1 MLPSLLLVAG
11 RAAAIL
17 AVVLVALRVLRRARP
32 ATRRSLLV
40 AAFAIVLVLPIITA
54 ALPALH
60 LRGPDSGPEL
70 ASTAASSTADPI
82 DADSI
87 APPVAISAAPAR
99 ATGARSEALSPRA
112 IAIAVWAAGV
122 LVVLSRLAVGLVRA
136 RRLVRAAQFV
146 ETFDFAGRPVEVRI
160 SGTVDTPSVTGLFVP
175 VVLLPA
181 NASSWSAER
190 RRVVLAHELAH
201 VAHHDCLAN
210 AIAQLAVALHWF
222 DPLIWI
228 AARRLRIERELAA
241 DDHVIAGGVIPS
253 TYAEH
258 LLALATTGH
267 LTPQGALA
275 MAEPAQLSTRIQSL
289 LATRTDASV
298 TAKRLVAAGIV
309 TLTAFV
315 ACATPEADVP
325 AIHPAA
331 TAPLDKTAQAI
342 ADQELDRMTKDWS
355 PTRAIVLVMDP
366 HTGTVVAASSRGG
379 GETSAAAAATR
390 PIIIGS
396 TVKPLVVA
404 AALDAGS
411 IAPSDR
417 FDASPQPNATIEDSE
432 PHGML
437 DVGEI
442 LAVSS
447 NVGISKIV
455 GKLDPGTLAAG
466 LERFHLPATPPDAV
480 STGSL
485 ASTPLDMAAAYGVLA
500 DGGIYHAPSFA
511 AHDDAGQR
519 IIRADTAATT
529 LALLE
534 GVTGDHGTGK
544 AARVDGV
551 RVAGKTGTSRTYAS
565 FIGIAPLDQPRYVVF
580 VGAESPRDGG
590 SGGQVAAPVFSRVM
604 TRLLAR

>member
-1 MLPSLLLVAG
+1 MPTALLFVAV

-32 ATRRSLLV
+32 AARRLLLV
-40 AAFAIVLVLPIITA
+40 AGFAVVLVLPIITA

-60 LRGPDSGPEL
+60 LRGPESGHEL
-70 ASTAASSTADPI
+70 PPLTASSIADPLDADTSLIPVSTGAAPRPTAA
-82 DADSI
+82 
-87 APPVAISAAPAR
+87 
-99 ATGARSEALSPRA
+99 RSFELSLRA
-112 IAIAVWAAGV
+112 IGVGIWAAGV
-122 LVVLSRLAVGLVRA
+122 IVVLARLAVGLVRA
-136 RRLVRAAQFV
+136 RRLVRSAQFV

-160 SGTVDTPSVTGLFVP
+160 SRTVETPSVTGWFVP

-190 RRVVLAHELAH
+190 RRIVLAHELAH
-201 VAHHDCLAN
+201 VARHDCLAN
-210 AIAQLAVALHWF
+210 AVAQLAVALHWF

-241 DDHVIAGGVIPS
+241 DDHVIDGGVIPS

-258 LLALATTGH
+258 LLAIATTGH
-267 LTPQGALA
+267 PTPQGALA

-325 AIHPAA
+325 AIHPSG
-331 TAPLDKTAQAI
+331 PVDKNAQAI
-342 ADQELDRMTKDWS
+342 ADQELERMTKDWA
-355 PTRAIVLVMDP
+355 PTTAIVLVMDP
-366 HTGTVVAASSRGG
+366 HTGTVIAASSRGG
-379 GETSAAAAATR
+379 SETSAAAAAAR
-390 PIIIGS
+390 PITVGS

-411 IAPSDR
+411 IAPTDR
-417 FDASPQPNATIEDSE
+417 FDASPQPNAAIKDAE

-455 GKLDPGTLAAG
+455 GKLDPATLAAG

-485 ASTPLDMAAAYGVLA
+485 SSTPLDMAAAYGVLA

-511 AHDDAGQR
+511 AHDGAGQR

-551 RVAGKTGTSRTYAS
+551 RVAGKTGTSSTYAS